1 MTKLL
6 AVKFGED
13 QLCGALN
20 YPATDILTILRNVID
35 LTNREKSVRI
45 EDNCTELCR
54 SMAPGLSQTQLKFQT
69 LRREISVARINIG
82 RLLKSFDPIKY
93 ELNGYGRRPVELVL
107 DEILTVQL
115 ANKDYNK
122 NQIAV

>member
-6 AVKFGED
+6 AAKLGED
-13 QLCGALN
+13 QLCGVLN
-20 YPATDILTILRNVID
+20 YPASDILTILRDVIN
-35 LTNREKSVRI
+35 LSNREKSVRV

-54 SMAPGLSQTQLKFQT
+54 SMAPALSQTQLKFQT
-69 LRREISVARINIG
+69 LRREIFVARINIG

-107 DEILTVQL
+107 DEILSVQSS
-115 ANKDYNK
+115 NKDFNK